1 MSALINAP
9 QGVAFFLA
17 WLGSVKG
24 PELINMYV
32 GQTEENVREIF
43 TRARGAAPC
52 IIFFDELDSI
62 APNRGK
68 TGDSGGV
75 MDRWVG
81 LGGGASDS
89 RHQCSHS

>member
-1 MSALINAP
+1 MSVIDLCL
-9 QGVAFFLA
+9 VLCS
-17 WLGSVKG
+17 SVKG

-32 GQTEENVREIF
+32 GQTEENVRNVF
-43 TRARGAAPC
+43 TKARGAAPC

-75 MDRWVG
+75 MDRWVWPRDYIII
-81 LGGGASDS
+81 LLF
-89 RHQCSHS
+89 